1 MTMFMTQLRWTT
13 AAIASMASLMLV
25 GCATMGGTPEQA
37 VSQRANAYWKA
48 RMASDYKAAYE
59 LTTASYRKLRTQ
71 EQFRRQFGS
80 TAAVNDAQVYQTT
93 CEPAKCVVRMKLTT
107 TPALP
112 MLNVG
117 TIPLYV
123 DETWLLE
130 DDQWLRYQEP

>member
-1 MTMFMTQLRWTT
+1 MM
-13 AAIASMASLMLV
+13 V
-25 GCATMGGTPEQA
+25 GCATTGGTPEQV

-48 RMASDYKAAYE
+48 RMASDYKVAYE
-59 LTTASYRKLRTQ
+59 LSTASYRKLRTQ

-80 TAAVNDAQVYQTT
+80 TAAVNDAQVHKTT

-130 DDQWLRYQEP
+130 DGQWLRYQEP